1 MDSGLR
7 RMDVVIE
14 VDGRKHKIEGHS
26 LNVRVRL
33 AGAESGSSE
42 ILERIS
48 SQDDRITVAM
58 TTTPPTGSDATTR
71 TFST

>member
-14 VDGRKHKIEGHS
+14 VDGKKYKIEGHS

-33 AGAESGSSE
+33 AGTEGAHDE
-42 ILERIS
+42 ILERFS
-48 SQDDRITVAM
+48 SHDDRITVAR
-58 TTTPPTGSDATTR
+58 TSTPASGSTATT